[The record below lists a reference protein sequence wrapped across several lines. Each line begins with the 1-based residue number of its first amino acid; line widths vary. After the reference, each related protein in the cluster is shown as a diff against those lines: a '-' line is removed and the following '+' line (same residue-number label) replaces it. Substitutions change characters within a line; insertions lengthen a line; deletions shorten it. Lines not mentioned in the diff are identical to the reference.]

1 MCCQRIYISTGG
13 FGFECYLS
21 VSEAVVSSSEHVC
34 MGLVCVSVFLCKCV
48 CVSVCLRVKKWVCVF
63 LCRCVCVCVCGG
75 VWSCICVGACVCVRN
90 SLQDNGETNICCN
103 CKQEDKCFDG
113 EGKAFAGRK
122 CSQGEGVID
131 SYTQLR

>member
-48 CVSVCLRVKKWVCVF
+48 CVSVFLCVKKWVCVF
-63 LCRCVCVCVCGG
+63 LCRWVCVCVCVC
-75 VWSCICVGACVCVRN
+75 VCVRVYLCVCV
-90 SLQDNGETNICCN
+90 CVCV
-103 CKQEDKCFDG
+103 CV
-113 EGKAFAGRK
+113 FACVSVCDAGAR
-122 CSQGEGVID
+122 S
-131 SYTQLR
+131 